1 VPPAGFWPLGIVGV
15 GLLGS
20 LLGGRRAR
28 TRALIGFLGGMGLY
42 GVTIYWFTEF
52 NFIGGVVSM
61 MIESAFL
68 AGAAALTPPGRGRQ
82 IGWIGA
88 LVLQDWVRTY
98 IPFGGVPL
106 GGIPIGQGQG
116 PLAPAAR
123 IGGDLLVTGVVAL
136 LGVALEGL
144 IRALV
149 AARAKQAVT
158 GGWRTATFPVVA
170 AAVAAALVVAGRVA
184 PSGHQVGTMRVAAV
198 QGGGRR
204 GLRAIHSSAEVVFE
218 AQLAASRLVTQ
229 PVDLLLWPEDVIALD
244 NPIAGT
250 AIAAEVGQVAVS
262 HHAALLA
269 GVTEDVGA
277 TKFRNA
283 EVVWDPEGQITG
295 RYDKVHRVPFGEY
308 VPLRGFI
315 KHFVSLSVIPRDA
328 IAGTGTGEVST
339 AAGPVGIV
347 ISYELFFSARARSA
361 IRAGGQV
368 LFVPTNTSSYRT
380 SQVPAAE
387 VATDRL
393 RAWETGRAVVM
404 AAPTGWSAVLDSR
417 GRLLQ
422 RSRLGA
428 QQVLVATVP
437 RRVGLTPYGTWG
449 DLPVVLA
456 AALVLAAGWIL
467 ALATAPPPDRSPS
480 GASEDGHP
488 TGRS

>member
-20 LLGGRRAR
+20 LLAGRRAR

-204 GLRAIHSSAEVVFE
+204 GLRAIHSSAEVVFQ

-250 AIAAEVGQVAVS
+250 AIATEVGQVAVS

-339 AAGPVGIV
+339 A
-347 ISYELFFSARARSA
+347 
-361 IRAGGQV
+361 
-368 LFVPTNTSSYRT
+368 
-380 SQVPAAE
+380 E

-456 AALVLAAGWIL
+456 AALALAAGWIL
-467 ALATAPPPDRSPS
+467 ALATAPPPHRSPS

-488 TGRS
+488 TARS